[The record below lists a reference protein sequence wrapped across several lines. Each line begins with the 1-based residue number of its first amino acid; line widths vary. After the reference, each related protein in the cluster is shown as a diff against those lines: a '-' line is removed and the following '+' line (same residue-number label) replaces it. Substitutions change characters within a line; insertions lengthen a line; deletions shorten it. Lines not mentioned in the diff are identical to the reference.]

1 MSEEERYTLEEA
13 HREFGK
19 RTNGRVWNLLAK
31 PDRTAADDEEMV
43 LNAYA
48 SHYHWLQIGT
58 EVNQQRGE
66 WLIAHVYTLQGKAD
80 LALGHAERCLQITEA
95 HRDQMA
101 DFDIAYGY
109 EGIARAKALAG
120 KQEEAAKY
128 REMAR
133 SAGEAIDD
141 SEDKE
146 IFMGDWNSGPWFDLS

>member
-1 MSEEERYTLEEA
+1 MSDEERYTLEEA

-19 RTNGRVWNLLAK
+19 RTNGQVWNLLAK
-31 PDRTAADDEEMV
+31 PDRTAVDDEEMI

-58 EVNQQRGE
+58 MVNQQRGE
-66 WLIAHVYTLQGKAD
+66 WLIAHVYTVQGKAD
-80 LALGHAERCLQITEA
+80 LALDHAERCLQISEA
-95 HRDQMA
+95 HRAQMA

-120 KQEEAAKY
+120 EREEAAKY
-128 REMAR
+128 REMAH
-133 SAGEAIDD
+133 SAGEAIND

-146 IFMGDWNSGPWFDLS
+146 IFMGDLIGGPWFGLD